1 MSRFVQQVAEGG
13 GSGGGGGGGGGMRS
27 ACLSAE
33 EARVLGQKLEMARDT
48 EETSLQHH
56 PSLSLEA
63 LLDDMGC
70 DERMIDLI
78 RSLETGQDPHCSLN
92 CEDERE
98 VRRVRERLPQ
108 TRHSALQELMRDRM
122 RLNSWKETRQRD
134 VLCRCAL
141 SGGLFWLRMVTS
153 SSGGGGGGGCSN
165 GGLRPHD
172 HIVVT
177 NLKPMHSIGNVRVFV
192 AGANSSIKTLTDAP
206 VLTPDAEAVG
216 GGDLPTHTL
225 TCLRD
230 AVRIALPAEV
240 TFYARI
246 LSWQRTLSADG
257 ACADFNVQCTDS
269 SRTIVSLMFSF
280 PAVAEA
286 AVTKWLEP
294 GAAVL
299 VELALCRSFDRKVIL

>member
-1 MSRFVQQVAEGG
+1 M
-13 GSGGGGGGGGGMRS
+13 
-27 ACLSAE
+27 
-33 EARVLGQKLEMARDT
+33 
-48 EETSLQHH
+48 
-56 PSLSLEA
+56 
-63 LLDDMGC
+63 
-70 DERMIDLI
+70 
-78 RSLETGQDPHCSLN
+78 
-92 CEDERE
+92 
-98 VRRVRERLPQ
+98 RERLPQ
-108 TRHSALQELMRDRM
+108 MRHSALQDLMRDRM
-122 RLNSWKETRQRD
+122 RLNSWNETRQRD

-141 SGGLFWLRMVTS
+141 SGGLFWLRLVAS
-153 SSGGGGGGGCSN
+153 SGGGCSN

-192 AGANSSIKTLTDAP
+192 TGANSSIKTLTDAP
-206 VLTPDAEAVG
+206 VLTPDAEAV

-269 SRTIVSLMFSF
+269 SRTIVSLTFSF